1 MHCWSENEVSLLG
14 ANTSLSTYIFLVQSM
29 MTLPP
34 TVAPTMA
41 IANSRGMLG
50 REYPGSHC
58 SAKQL
63 GGRTSMTALL
73 TTNAFPKQEDTAVC
87 KEKIK

>member
-1 MHCWSENEVSLLG
+1 
-14 ANTSLSTYIFLVQSM
+14 M
-29 MTLPP
+29 MNLPP

-63 GGRTSMTALL
+63 GGRASMTALFM
-73 TTNAFPKQEDTAVC
+73 TNAFPKQEDTTFC
-87 KEKIK
+87 KERSKLYSDTDETSRKLSASTKIELC

>member
-1 MHCWSENEVSLLG
+1 
-14 ANTSLSTYIFLVQSM
+14 
-29 MTLPP
+29 
-34 TVAPTMA
+34 
-41 IANSRGMLG
+41 MLG

-73 TTNAFPKQEDTAVC
+73 TKNAFPKEEDTAF
-87 KEKIK
+87 